1 MSLRRGREV
10 LRRGSPAIDHSCRF
24 GGAVVWIQEVGV
36 VGVGKVVGCLGF
48 GHP

>member
-36 VGVGKVVGCLGF
+36 VGVGEVMVAGVG
-48 GHP
+48 